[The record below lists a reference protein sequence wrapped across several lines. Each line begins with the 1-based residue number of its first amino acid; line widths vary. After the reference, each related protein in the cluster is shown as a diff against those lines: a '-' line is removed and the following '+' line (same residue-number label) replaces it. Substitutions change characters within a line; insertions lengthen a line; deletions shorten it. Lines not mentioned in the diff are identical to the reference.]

1 MSTVFVFQGFIL
13 SIQYKMN
20 SLQFETSPYLLQHAH
35 NPVNWYAWKPEAFE
49 RARAEGKPV
58 LVSIGYSTCHWC
70 HVMERESF
78 EDPAIAEFMNR
89 HFVNIKVDREERP
102 DVDQIYMEACQAING
117 SGGWP
122 LNCFLLPDGR
132 PFFAGTY
139 YPPRPAYNRPSWMQL
154 LQRIAQLYA
163 DERHI
168 VDEQAARLT
177 NNIKGSEGA
186 LLMPLPENPVGE
198 IHPVLVSNI
207 FYRLEK
213 NFDRTSG
220 GFGGAPKFPG
230 AMALNFLLEY
240 HYFTGN
246 LDALAHVQFSVK
258 KMVQGGIYDQLGG
271 GFARYATDSGWLIPH
286 FEKMLYD
293 NALLSTLLAD
303 LYRHTRDPFYS
314 DALVHTLAFV
324 HRELTGPEGGFYT
337 ALDADSGGQEGQ
349 FYVWSW
355 EELQDALGDEAELFC
370 AYYGATPEGNWE
382 GVNILWCPVGLEE
395 FASSRET
402 APELLRARLQ
412 DARQILFQ
420 RRAKRQRPGLDNKF
434 LLDWNAMMCTAYA
447 RAFLALEDSRYRDAA
462 ERNINFLLTR
472 FQKPDG
478 LGLYHTYSATSDGG
492 RAQYDAFLDDYA
504 CLIEALL
511 EVYSITFNP
520 FYLKQ
525 AHSFVAYVLENF
537 YDSESKLFYFTAEG
551 QVDLVLRK
559 KELFDNATPSGNA
572 MMANNLLRLGTLLG
586 EQEYKR
592 VAVEMLSRIK
602 DSMERYP
609 SSFARWAS
617 AACKVAYP
625 PFEVAVTGPEAG
637 STAHSL
643 LGHYLPNM
651 EIMAAEKPVSDFRLL
666 AGRENTAHTLIYI
679 CRDFTCRMP
688 VETAEVALH
697 EIKPSWVQGPFIP
710 GRE

>member
-1 MSTVFVFQGFIL
+1 
-13 SIQYKMN
+13 MN

-35 NPVNWYAWKPEAFE
+35 NPVNWYAWKSEAFD

-78 EDPAIAEFMNR
+78 EDPAVAEFMNR

-154 LQRIAQLYA
+154 LQRIVQLYA

-177 NNIKGSEGA
+177 HNIKGSEGA
-186 LLMPLPENPVGE
+186 LLIPLPENPAGVL
-198 IHPVLVSNI
+198 HPVLISNI
-207 FYRLEK
+207 FYGLEK
-213 NFDRTSG
+213 NFDRVSG

-230 AMALNFLLEY
+230 AMALSFLLEY
-240 HYFTGN
+240 HYCTGTP
-246 LDALAHVQFSVK
+246 DALAHVEFSVK
-258 KMVQGGIYDQLGG
+258 KMVRGGIYDQLGG
-271 GFARYATDSGWLIPH
+271 GFARYATDSAWLIPH

-293 NALLSTLLAD
+293 NALLAVLLAD
-303 LYRHTRDPFYS
+303 LYRSTRNPLYADT
-314 DALVHTLAFV
+314 LKETLAFV
-324 HRELTGPEGGFYT
+324 HRELTGPEGGFFA

-349 FYVWSW
+349 FYVWTW
-355 EELQDALGDEAELFC
+355 EELQEALGEEADLFC
-370 AYYGATPEGNWE
+370 SYYGATPEGNWE
-382 GVNILWCPVGLEE
+382 GVNILWCPVPLEE
-395 FASSRET
+395 FAGSRDI
-402 APELLRARLQ
+402 APEVLQARLQ
-412 DARQILFQ
+412 EARQILFQ
-420 RRAKRQRPGLDNKF
+420 RRAKRPRPGLDNKF
-434 LLDWNAMMCTAYA
+434 LLDWNALMCTAHA
-447 RAFLALEDSRYRDAA
+447 RAFLALGDLRYRDAA
-462 ERNINFLLTR
+462 ERNVNFLLTR

-478 LGLYHTYSATSDGG
+478 RGLYHTFSATSDGG

-504 CLIEALL
+504 YLIEALL

-525 AHSFVAYVLENF
+525 AHAFLAYVLQNF
-537 YDSESKLFYFTAEG
+537 YDSESKLFYFTSEG
-551 QVDLVLRK
+551 QIDLVLRK

-586 EQEYKR
+586 EPGYKA

-617 AACKVAYP
+617 AACRVAYP
-625 PFEVAVTGPEAG
+625 PFEVAVTGPEAAAA
-637 STAHSL
+637 AHGL
-643 LGHYLPNM
+643 LEHYLPNM

-666 AGRENTAHTLIYI
+666 AGRENMANTRIYI

-688 VETAEVALH
+688 VESVEAALH
-697 EIKPSWVQGPFIP
+697 EIKPSWVQASPVP
-710 GRE
+710 GKR